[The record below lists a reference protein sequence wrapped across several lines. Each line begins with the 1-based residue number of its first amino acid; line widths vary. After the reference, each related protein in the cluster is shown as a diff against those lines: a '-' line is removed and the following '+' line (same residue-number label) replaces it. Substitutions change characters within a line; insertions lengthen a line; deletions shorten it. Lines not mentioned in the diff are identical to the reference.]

1 MSQGATGH
9 LTFPAQ
15 DSPAGITPAPKQHLP
30 GACPG
35 PAARLT
41 GSGLESQ
48 GPGYRPGGEYPLCL
62 GDCSSQGM
70 PHAPDTCSTVPS
82 L

>member
-15 DSPAGITPAPKQHLP
+15 DSPAGIIPAQKQHLP

-35 PAARLT
+35 PAARLR
-41 GSGLESQ
+41 GMGLRARD
-48 GPGYRPGGEYPLCL
+48 PGYRPGGEDPLCL
-62 GDCSSQGM
+62 GD
-70 PHAPDTCSTVPS
+70 
-82 L
+82 